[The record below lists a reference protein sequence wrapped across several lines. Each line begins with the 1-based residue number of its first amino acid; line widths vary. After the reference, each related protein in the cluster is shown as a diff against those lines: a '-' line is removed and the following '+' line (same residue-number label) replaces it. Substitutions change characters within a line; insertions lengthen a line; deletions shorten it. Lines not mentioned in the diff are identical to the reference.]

1 MESFCKVRHIS
12 CCLLKNGSQ
21 LSRDSVQHCLLSGKT
36 SDLADFF
43 PFLEIK
49 FRTFKTAV
57 DSSPLYFLVILL
69 LCQTQ
74 LDLFPVL
81 TLVDSSSKRSQV
93 RLCHVCATNARAIS
107 TSCQPNQPNSIHLY
121 LLHAYFAYLVISSLF
136 QIVCT
141 DF

>member
-57 DSSPLYFLVILL
+57 DSSPLYSLVILL
-69 LCQTQ
+69 LC
-74 LDLFPVL
+74 
-81 TLVDSSSKRSQV
+81 
-93 RLCHVCATNARAIS
+93 
-107 TSCQPNQPNSIHLY
+107 
-121 LLHAYFAYLVISSLF
+121 
-136 QIVCT
+136 
-141 DF
+141 